1 MSTPITNGAWVGLAD
16 HRRGLLIAFGAVLLI
31 SFDALLVR
39 LAAADHW
46 DIVFWRGWLI
56 CLTLGAWMLI
66 NRQRLILPMGRQAR
80 WLIAAATLMLSGNVI
95 LFVLSVS
102 HTAAANTVV
111 ILAAAPFF
119 AALFSW
125 IFLRER
131 VALRTWVAIVAA
143 MTGVLIVFSGGLQ
156 GGSLLGDGFAFLLAI
171 CVGGQLTILRHFPRL
186 PRLPLVCASG
196 ALAGLIALPFAAP
209 FSLDVQTYAV
219 VAVMGIAQMPLAT
232 LMLTVATRYLP
243 APEVS
248 LFLLLETVLAPIW
261 VWWVLNEQVPA
272 LTFVGGGLI
281 MLTVAIH
288 AGLALRQERT

>member
-1 MSTPITNGAWVGLAD
+1 MSTPTANRAWSGLAD

-66 NRQRLILPMGRQAR
+66 NRQRFILPMGRRAR
-80 WLIAAATLMLSGNVI
+80 WLIAAAVVMLSGNVI

-143 MTGVLIVFSGGLQ
+143 MTGVFIVFSGALQ
-156 GGSLLGDGFAFLLAI
+156 GGTALGDGFAFLLAI
-171 CVGGQLTILRHFPRL
+171 CVGGQLTILRHFPSL
-186 PRLPLVCASG
+186 PRLPLICASG
-196 ALAGLIALPFAAP
+196 ALAGLIAIPFAAP
-209 FSLDVQTYAV
+209 FSLDAQTYAV
-219 VAVMGIAQMPLAT
+219 VAVMGVAQMPLAT

-281 MLTVAIH
+281 MLTVATH
-288 AGLALRQERT
+288 AWLALREERA

>member
-1 MSTPITNGAWVGLAD
+1 MSTPTANGVGVGMTD
-16 HRRGLLIAFGAVLLI
+16 HRRGLLIASAAVLLI

-56 CLTLGAWMLI
+56 CLTLASWMLI
-66 NRQRLILPMGRQAR
+66 NRQTLVLPATRRAR
-80 WLIAAATLMLSGNVI
+80 WLIAAAVVMLSGNVI

-111 ILAAAPFF
+111 ILAASPFF

-131 VALRTWVAIVAA
+131 VALRTVIAIVSA
-143 MTGVLIVFSGGLQ
+143 MAGVLIVFSGALH
-156 GGSLLGDGFAFLLAI
+156 GGTALGDGFAFLLAI
-171 CVGGQLTILRHFPRL
+171 CVGGQLTILRHFPQL

-196 ALAGLIALPFAAP
+196 GLAGLIAMPFAAP
-209 FSLDVQTYAV
+209 FALDGQTYAV

-261 VWWVLNEQVPA
+261 VWWVLNEPVPG

-281 MLTVAIH
+281 MLTVATH
-288 AGLALRQERT
+288 AWLALREERG